1 MCGICGMRRLN
12 SMPMDPS
19 GKLIDQMTDTLAHR
33 GPNDRGTWS
42 DGEVALGARRLSII
56 DLSMAG
62 HQPMSNEDGSIWLAL
77 NGEIYNFRE
86 LKSEFKLA
94 ERGHSFRSR
103 TDTEV
108 LVHLYEELGQDMFA
122 KLNGMFAVAIWDK
135 RHHELHIARDRYG
148 IKPLFYQKDDCF
160 FRFGSEI
167 KAILADTRVQPKP
180 SLQALHDFL
189 TFDYIPG
196 PQSAFEG
203 ISELSPGHWITLNGN
218 GYLSIRKYWE
228 PSFNVEDTIDEKAAM
243 EEALRVMD
251 RAVKRQ
257 LIADVPVGV
266 LLSGGMDSS
275 TLVALM
281 QRHTS
286 ESIHTYSVGFESSSF
301 NELPY
306 ARIVA
311 KAFNTTHREV
321 VVTPQIVRDLLV
333 KHVGYIDEPYA
344 DGSAIPTYCV
354 CELAKGDV
362 VVLLSGEG
370 GDEAFAGYDTYA
382 AYKASRW
389 FGHVPKWIRR
399 SIIAPVVQSLPV
411 SHQKLSLEF
420 KMKRFLSGQDL
431 PPAQAH
437 LWWRIVLT
445 EDQKRALYAPEV
457 LEQMDLERSD
467 RFFVQTFERS
477 TAKDDFNKLLH
488 IDAAVFLPDDL
499 MIKNDRMSMAHSLE
513 ARVPFTDNEVTEFMS
528 RVSPRLK
535 LPVLRKKYIMRRAL
549 QGILP
554 PAILKKKKVGLEM
567 PYSAWF
573 KNELKDVLLCYC
585 GAKRISE
592 TGLFRPEA
600 VKALVDEHLA
610 GRYDHGRALWG
621 LLNFMVWHDL
631 YIAKPSAA
639 MHSNAAGQILGK
651 SERR

>member
-1 MCGICGMRRLN
+1 MCGICGMRRLGE
-12 SMPMDPS
+12 MPIDRS
-19 GKLIDQMTDTLAHR
+19 SKLIDRMTDTMTHR

-42 DGEVALGARRLSII
+42 DGEVALGVRRLSII

-62 HQPMSNEDGSIWLAL
+62 HQPMSNEDGTIWLAF

-86 LKSEFKLA
+86 LKAEFELT
-94 ERGHSFRSR
+94 ERGHLFRSR

-108 LVHLYEELGQDMFA
+108 LIHLYEEVGQDMFA
-122 KLNGMFAVAIWDK
+122 KLNGMFALAIWDK
-135 RHHELHIARDRYG
+135 RQQELHIVRDRYG
-148 IKPLFYQKDDCF
+148 IKPLFYQRDDLF

-167 KAILADTRVQPKP
+167 KAILADKRVERKP

-203 ISELSPGHWITLNGN
+203 ISKLSPGHWITVNQNGCVT
-218 GYLSIRKYWE
+218 IRKYWE
-228 PSFNVEDTIDEKAAM
+228 PSFNVDESIDEKTAVG
-243 EEALRVMD
+243 EALQVLD

-257 LIADVPVGV
+257 LVSDVPVGV

-286 ESIHTYSVGFESSSF
+286 ESVHTYSVGFEDPSF

-306 ARIVA
+306 ARVVA
-311 KAFNTTHREV
+311 QTFHTTHSDV
-321 VVTPQIVRDLLV
+321 VVTPKTVCELLT
-333 KHVGYIDEPYA
+333 KHMSYIDEPYA

-354 CELAKGDV
+354 CQLAKGEV

-389 FGHVPKWIRR
+389 FGRVPRWIRKR
-399 SIIAPVVQSLPV
+399 IIGPVVHSLPV

-420 KMKRFLSGQDL
+420 KMKRFLGGQDL
-431 PPAQAH
+431 SPAQAH

-445 EDQKRALYAPEV
+445 EDQKRALYSPEV
-457 LEQMDLERSD
+457 LEEIALERSD
-467 RFFVQTFERS
+467 RFFIQGFERS
-477 TAKDDFNKLLH
+477 TARDDLNKLLH
-488 IDAAVFLPDDL
+488 IDAAIFLPDDL
-499 MIKNDRMSMAHSLE
+499 MVKNDRMSMAHSLE
-513 ARVPFTDNEVTEFMS
+513 ARVPMTDNEVTEFMS
-528 RVSPRLK
+528 RVSLRLK
-535 LPVLRKKYIMRRAL
+535 LPGLKKKYILRRAL
-549 QGILP
+549 HGILP
-554 PAILKKKKVGLEM
+554 PATLNKKKVGLEM

-573 KNELKDVLLCYC
+573 KNQLKGLLLFYC
-585 GAKRISE
+585 DPKRISE

-600 VKALVDEHLA
+600 VKSLIEEHLA
-610 GRYDHGRALWG
+610 DRYDHGRALWG
-621 LLNFMVWHDL
+621 LLNFLVWHEL
-631 YIAKPSAA
+631 YIHTPSAEP
-639 MHSNAAGQILGK
+639 K
-651 SERR
+651 SGG

>member
-1 MCGICGMRRLN
+1 MCGICGIRRL
-12 SMPMDPS
+12 SDMPIDPS
-19 GKLIDQMTDTLAHR
+19 GKLMDQITDTMAHR

-42 DGEVALGARRLSII
+42 DGEVALGARRLCVI

-62 HQPMSNEDGSIWLAL
+62 HQPMSSEDGRIWLVF

-86 LKSEFKLA
+86 LKAEFKLT
-94 ERGHSFRSR
+94 ERGHLFRSR

-108 LVHLYEELGQDMFA
+108 LIHLYEELGQEMFP
-122 KLNGMFAVAIWDK
+122 KLNGMFAVAIWD
-135 RHHELHIARDRYG
+135 RRNHQLHLARDRYG
-148 IKPLFYQKDDCF
+148 IKPLFYQKDDLF

-167 KAILADTRVQPKP
+167 KAILADQRVPRKP
-180 SLQALHDFL
+180 SLQAVHDFL

-203 ISELSPGHWITLNGN
+203 ISELSPGHSITLNEN

-228 PSFNVEDTIDEKAAM
+228 PSFPVDHAMNEKAAM
-243 EEALRVMD
+243 EGALEVLD

-257 LIADVPVGV
+257 LVADVPVGV

-281 QRHTS
+281 RGHTS
-286 ESIHTYSVGFESSSF
+286 ESVHTYSVGFEDSTF
-301 NELPY
+301 NELPD

-311 KAFNTTHREV
+311 QTFHTTHREV
-321 VVTPQIVRDLLV
+321 VVTPQLVRELFV
-333 KHVGYIDEPYA
+333 KHMRYIDEPYA

-354 CELAKGDV
+354 CELAKGEV

-382 AYKASRW
+382 AYRASRW
-389 FGHVPKWIRR
+389 FGRVPRWIRQG
-399 SIIAPVVQSLPV
+399 IIGRVVHSLPV
-411 SHQKLSLEF
+411 SHRKLSLEF

-445 EDQKRALYAPEV
+445 EDQKRALYRPEV
-457 LEQMDLERSD
+457 LENINFEHSD
-467 RFFVQTFERS
+467 RFFIQSFERS
-477 TAKDDFNKLLH
+477 TARDDLNKILH
-488 IDAAVFLPDDL
+488 IDAAIFLPDDL
-499 MIKNDRMSMAHSLE
+499 MVKNDRMSMAHSLE
-513 ARVPFTDNEVTEFMS
+513 ARVPMTDNEVTEFMS
-528 RVSPRLK
+528 RVSPHLK
-535 LPVLRKKYIMRRAL
+535 LPGWKKKFIMRRAL
-549 QGILP
+549 RGVLPETILR
-554 PAILKKKKVGLEM
+554 KKKVGLEM

-573 KNELKDVLLCYC
+573 KNELKDLLLSYC
-585 GAKRISE
+585 DSKRILE

-600 VKALVDEHLA
+600 VKSLIEEHLA
-610 GRYDHGRALWG
+610 NRFDHGRALWG
-621 LLNFMVWHDL
+621 LLSFMVWHEL

-639 MHSNAAGQILGK
+639 AGNLV
-651 SERR
+651 S

>member
-1 MCGICGMRRLN
+1 MCGICGMRRLGEV
-12 SMPMDPS
+12 PIDPS
-19 GKLIDQMTDTLAHR
+19 GELMGLMTDAMAHR

-56 DLSMAG
+56 DLSIAG
-62 HQPMSNEDGSIWLAL
+62 HQPMSNEDGTIWLAF

-86 LKSEFKLA
+86 LKEEFSLA
-94 ERGHSFRSR
+94 ERGHVFRSR

-108 LVHLYEELGQDMFA
+108 LVHLYEELGQDMWA

-148 IKPLFYQKDDCF
+148 IKPLFYQKDDRF

-167 KAILADTRVQPKP
+167 KAILADRRVERKP

-203 ISELSPGHWITLNGN
+203 ISKLSPGHWITVNQNG
-218 GYLSIRKYWE
+218 GVSIRKYWE
-228 PSFNVEDTIDEKAAM
+228 PSFDVDEGIDEGTAVG
-243 EEALRVMD
+243 EALEALD

-257 LIADVPVGV
+257 LVADVPVGV

-281 QRHTS
+281 HRHTS
-286 ESIHTYSVGFESSSF
+286 ESVHTYSVGFEDRSF

-311 KAFNTTHREV
+311 QTFQTAHREV
-321 VVTPQIVRDLLV
+321 VVTPQVVRDLLV
-333 KHVGYIDEPYA
+333 KHIGYIDEPYA

-354 CELAKGDV
+354 CELAKGEV

-370 GDEAFAGYDTYA
+370 GDEAFAGYDNYA
-382 AYKASRW
+382 AYKASNW
-389 FGHVPKWIRR
+389 FGHVPKWVRR
-399 SIIAPVVQSLPV
+399 CIVAPVVESLPV

-420 KMKRFLSGQDL
+420 KMKRFLGGQGL

-437 LWWRIVLT
+437 LWWRIVMT
-445 EDQKRALYAPEV
+445 EDQKRALYTPEV
-457 LEQMDLERSD
+457 LGKINLERSD
-467 RFFVQTFERS
+467 RFFMESFQRS
-477 TAKDDFNKLLH
+477 AVRDDLNKLLH
-488 IDAAVFLPDDL
+488 IDAAIFLPDDL
-499 MIKNDRMSMAHSLE
+499 MVKNDRMSMAHSLE
-513 ARVPFTDNEVTEFMS
+513 ARVPMTDNEVTDFMS
-528 RVSPRLK
+528 RVSPKLK
-535 LPVLRKKYIMRRAL
+535 LPGLRKKHIMRRAL

-554 PAILKKKKVGLEM
+554 PSILKKKKVGLEM

-573 KNELKDVLLCYC
+573 KKELKDVLLSYC

-600 VKALVDEHLA
+600 VKCMIDEHLA
-610 GRYDHGRALWG
+610 GRYDHGRTLWG
-621 LLNFMVWHDL
+621 LLNFLVWHEL
-631 YIAKPSAA
+631 YISRAPTAA
-639 MHSNAAGQILGK
+639 RSRPAG
-651 SERR
+651 